1 MASCLKNTAA
11 TVASVLLL
19 SACIDSQD
27 STSDEGD
34 SLSANKPQ
42 QQTQQQTQQATA
54 IQPPAVQTDIVN
66 IDGIELELLD
76 NGGGCQLKD
85 SSQTRYLK
93 PMAPCYFVRQAGS
106 LQSIKNGSTTVI
118 AVVGTPVN
126 KKKCGQEVQGLLI
139 NNGSIEISENLGQG
153 SIFCADKGLDG
164 FTFSLF

>member
-1 MASCLKNTAA
+1 MVLASCLKNTAA

-27 STSDEGD
+27 STSDEDAG
-34 SLSANKPQ
+34 LSANKP
-42 QQTQQQTQQATA
+42 QQQTQQATA

-106 LQSIKNGSTTVI
+106 LQLIKNGSTTVI

-139 NNGSIEISENLGQG
+139 NNGSVEISENLGQG

>member
-27 STSDEGD
+27 STSDEDAG
-34 SLSANKPQ
+34 LSANKP
-42 QQTQQQTQQATA
+42 QQQTQQATA

-126 KKKCGQEVQGLLI
+126 KQKCGQEVQGLLI